1 MHEQE
6 PAFDAFMDNIESSL
20 QVVKETEELL
30 ESMRDTKVRASG
42 GSSRGELRAN
52 AA

>member
-6 PAFDAFMDNIESSL
+6 PAFDTFMDNIESSL
-20 QVVKETEELL
+20 QVIKETEELL
-30 ESMRDTKVRASG
+30 ESMRDTKARAI
-42 GSSRGELRAN
+42 GSSPRGELRAN